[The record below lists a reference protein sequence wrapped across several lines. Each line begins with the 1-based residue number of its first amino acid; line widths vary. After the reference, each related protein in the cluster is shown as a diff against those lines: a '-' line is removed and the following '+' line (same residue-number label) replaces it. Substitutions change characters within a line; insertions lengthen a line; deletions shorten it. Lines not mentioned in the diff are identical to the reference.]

1 MSLAQLVQKTG
12 RNAPELATEAEQI
25 QATVQQLHHEIRTT
39 SYLLHPPLLDENGLS
54 SAISWY
60 LDGLQERSGL
70 AVQLD
75 MSKEFGRLPSDMEL
89 VIFRL
94 VQECL
99 TNIH

>member
-54 SAISWY
+54 SAIRWY
-60 LDGLQERSGL
+60 LDGLQERSSL
-70 AVQLD
+70 AVQ
-75 MSKEFGRLPSDMEL
+75 F
-89 VIFRL
+89 
-94 VQECL
+94 
-99 TNIH
+99 